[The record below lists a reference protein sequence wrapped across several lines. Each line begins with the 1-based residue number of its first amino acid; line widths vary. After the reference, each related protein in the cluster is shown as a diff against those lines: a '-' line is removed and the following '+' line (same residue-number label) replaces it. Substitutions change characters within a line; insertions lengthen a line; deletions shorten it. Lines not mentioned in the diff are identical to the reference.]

1 MGLLNRTWRVIRA
14 NLNSWVGD
22 TEDPEKI
29 LEQIVNDMQ
38 QELISMRQAVAH
50 AIATQK
56 RIERQAAQNQALGE
70 EWYNRAQ
77 LALQKGEEAMAK
89 EALTRR
95 KSYLEIAQRL
105 LHSIE
110 QERGMIER
118 LKADMRHLEQ
128 KLSEAKT
135 KKDLYIARARSA
147 EASSK
152 IQGMLSGYVSGSSLD
167 AFERMENRVLELEAH
182 SQVTQDLATD
192 DLEKRF
198 AALEREDS
206 ASLPKAGE
214 NALNSGQ

>member
-1 MGLLNRTWRVIRA
+1 MGLLNRTWNVIRA

-22 TEDPEKI
+22 TEDPERI
-29 LEQIVNDMQ
+29 LEQVVNDMQ

-70 EWYNRAQ
+70 DWYNRAQ
-77 LALQKGEEAMAK
+77 FALQKGEEDMAK

-95 KSYLEIAQRL
+95 KSYVDTAQGL
-105 LHSIE
+105 LDQIK
-110 QERGMIER
+110 QQRGIIER
-118 LKADMRHLEQ
+118 LKADMRNLEQ

-152 IQGMLSGYVSGSSLD
+152 IQEMLGGYTSTSSLD
-167 AFERMENRVLELEAH
+167 AFERMENKVLELEAH
-182 SQVTQDLATD
+182 SELTQELQTD

-198 AALEREDS
+198 AALENVDS
-206 ASLPKAGE
+206 EKLTKE
-214 NALNSGQ
+214 

>member
-14 NLNSWVGD
+14 NLHSLISD
-22 TEDPEKI
+22 AEDPEKI

-56 RIERQAAQNQALGE
+56 RIERQASQNQAVGE

-77 LALQKGEEAMAK
+77 LALQKGEEEMAK

-105 LHSIE
+105 LHQIE

-147 EASSK
+147 EASGR
-152 IQGMLSGYVSGSSLD
+152 IQEMLSGYGSRSSLD

-182 SQVTQDLATD
+182 SEVTQNLATD

-206 ASLPKAGE
+206 SSLPKADE